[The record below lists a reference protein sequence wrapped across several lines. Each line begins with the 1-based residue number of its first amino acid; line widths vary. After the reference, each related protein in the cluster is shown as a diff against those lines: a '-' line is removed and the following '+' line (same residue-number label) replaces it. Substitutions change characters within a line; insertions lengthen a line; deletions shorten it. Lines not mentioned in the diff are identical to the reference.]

1 MRDQTS
7 VKASFFEDHFWLR
20 GASPGLRPTLGQIGL
35 QQFAPYLINSIS
47 LSWVSHLASALKA
60 HDMTITQMRALAV
73 LSISSPVT
81 INELSQFALTEQST
95 MSRTLDSLEE
105 QAFIVRKP
113 RPEDLRVRDVEITQA
128 GRDAFA
134 KVWPTMYD
142 LLVKMFEGIDSEE
155 YKAFTA
161 TMHKMMSN
169 VRKHGIGDAPRT
181 L

>member
-1 MRDQTS
+1 MTDQNS
-7 VKASFFEDHFWLR
+7 VKASVFEDHFWLR

-47 LSWVSHLASALKA
+47 LSWVSHLAWALKA

-95 MSRTLDSLEE
+95 MSRTLDALEE
-105 QAFIVRKP
+105 QAFVVRKP

-128 GRDAFA
+128 GRDVFA
-134 KVWPTMYD
+134 RVWPTMYD